1 MGVKEPAVLVLEDG
15 ASFPGEAWAAR
26 GKAGGPVVFTTA
38 MTGYQ
43 EALTDPAVYG
53 CIVVMTYPMIGNYG
67 VNPEDAA
74 SDKVFAHG
82 IVVHQVSSE
91 PSNWRATESL
101 SGYLER
107 QGVVGVLGLDTRAL
121 VRHLRGR
128 GALRGVIATG
138 DVDIEE
144 VAEEARALPPLEGRD
159 LVREVTPARGYL
171 FAEGTGPRVTV
182 IDCGAKRSLLQALAE
197 RGLSVSV
204 VPAHASLDEIMATRP
219 DGLLVSDGPGDPR
232 ALKPLVETVK
242 ALIKTT
248 GLPLFGISLGHQVI
262 AQAFGAA
269 VEPLGHGHRGANYP
283 VRELD
288 SGRVYITAQN
298 HGYVVQEASW
308 DDPNLVVSYRNV
320 NDGTIEG
327 LAHREL
333 PVLTVQFDPG
343 TGPGPRETEAVLA
356 RFVGSL
362 RKSA

>member
-26 GKAGGPVVFTTA
+26 GKAGGPVVFTTV

-43 EALTDPAVYG
+43 EALTDPAAYG
-53 CIVVMTYPMIGNYG
+53 CIVVMSYPMIGNYG
-67 VNPEDAA
+67 VNDEDAA
-74 SDKVFAHG
+74 TDKVYARG
-82 IVVHQVSSE
+82 IVVHQMSPE

-101 SGYLER
+101 SSYLQR
-107 QGVVGVLGLDTRAL
+107 QGVVGIQGIDTRAL

-128 GALRGVIATG
+128 GALRGVIAAG
-138 DVDIEE
+138 DVDIGEL
-144 VAEEARALPPLEGRD
+144 VEEARSLPPLEGRD
-159 LVREVTPARGYL
+159 LVRAVTPAKGYL

-182 IDCGAKRSLLQALAE
+182 IDCGAKRSLLQTLAA

-204 VPAHASLDEIMATRP
+204 VPAHASVDEIMTTRP

-232 ALKPLVETVK
+232 ALKPLVQTVK
-242 ALIKTT
+242 TLLKST

-262 AQAFGAA
+262 AQALGAA
-269 VEPLGHGHRGANYP
+269 VEPLDHAHRGANYP

-308 DDPNLVVSYRNV
+308 DDPDLVVSHRNV

-333 PVLTVQFDPG
+333 PVFTVQFDPG
-343 TGPGPRETEAVLA
+343 IGPGPRETEVLLV
-356 RFVGSL
+356 RFVESL